1 MKTSTKIV
9 TFALVV
15 ILSVNLV
22 NSEERWSRQ
31 LPLEEQPSSVAS
43 KAAGN
48 DWVPLS
54 EPCPTCKL
62 GADRTENGKSL
73 RFYEDN
79 APAAQQ
85 QYQFFEQPPFNNR

>member
-1 MKTSTKIV
+1 MNSSVKAV
-9 TFALVV
+9 LLALVA
-15 ILSVNLV
+15 ILSINIV

-31 LPLEEQPSSVAS
+31 LPLEPQPSSVAT
-43 KAAGN
+43 AGN